1 LSAAETLFAFH
12 TDRPALAAKPSRRK
26 PPVRSDPDAG
36 ESRGAVALTVAWML
50 SCTST
55 AVAML
60 VVAGLWL
67 LSFVFPFAGPRAHPL
82 VVVAGMLLFV
92 ALATGLLCLLFT
104 PLAYRVRQTAPPR
117 TVAVVA
123 VLIGL
128 SPLITFV
135 VLAIV
140 PH

>member
-1 LSAAETLFAFH
+1 
-12 TDRPALAAKPSRRK
+12 
-26 PPVRSDPDAG
+26 
-36 ESRGAVALTVAWML
+36 VALTVAWML

-55 AVAML
+55 AVAMI
-60 VVAGLWL
+60 VVAALWL
-67 LSFVFPFAGPRAHPL
+67 LSLVFPFADPRAHPL

-104 PLAYRVRQTAPPR
+104 PLAYRVRRTAPPR
-117 TVAVVA
+117 TIAVAA

-128 SPLITFV
+128 APLITLI
-135 VLAIV
+135 VLAIA